1 MVAEKSIL
9 KGLPLNVVGCPS
21 DEIRSVSTP
30 SVLRISPSDFQ
41 GMKFKVLVGEGDTV
55 QRGSALVHDKKNP
68 DWCLVSPVAGT
79 VKEIVYGPRRSLQTV
94 VIEPNGQQAAE
105 MFTKYQPAQIASAD
119 GALLLTQL
127 ARNGTLSL
135 IRRRPFD
142 RPADPSVRPKSIF
155 VNAMNVAPFRASAA
169 AVIKDHEAAF
179 QAGLDAL
186 TRLTDGHVFLCIQPD
201 QEFLLTYKNV
211 RIHAFKGP
219 HPSGNTSTHIHT
231 LDPILPGDC
240 VWTLGV
246 NTVVMI
252 GESLLTGLAPQSTV
266 VALGGGHVKESA
278 RAHYRVPLGAPLSS
292 FLSSALVEGE
302 GRVISGDIFYGD
314 VVSADATLPSGCTS
328 LVVLP
333 EDRERHFM
341 GWLSPG
347 VDLWSTHR
355 VFLSRWFGAAKPW
368 SFGTSRR
375 GSLRSMVLTGI
386 YDRYVALDMM
396 VEPLLRACIA
406 NDTDE
411 AIRLGILESHPED
424 FALCSV
430 VCPCKTDFAA
440 IIQNTLNQIEIEGF

>member
-1 MVAEKSIL
+1 MVAEKTISR
-9 KGLPLNVVGCPS
+9 GLPINVVGRPNEELRSVPSPSLLRICPS
-21 DEIRSVSTP
+21 DFPGV
-30 SVLRISPSDFQ
+30 
-41 GMKFKVLVGEGDTV
+41 KFKLLVAEGQGI
-55 QRGSALVHDKKNP
+55 QRGTALVHDKKNP
-68 DWCLVSPVAGT
+68 EWCLVSPAAGT
-79 VKEIVYGPRRSLQTV
+79 VKEVVYGARRSLQAI
-94 VIEPNGQQAAE
+94 VIEPNGQQNAE
-105 MFTKYQPAQIASAD
+105 MFTQYTASNIITAD
-119 GALLLTQL
+119 ASMLLSQL

-142 RPADPSVRPKSIF
+142 RPADPTVRPKSIF

-169 AVIKDHEAAF
+169 AVIKGHEAAF

-186 TRLTDGHVFLCIQPD
+186 TRLTDGSVFLCIQPE
-201 QEFLLTYKNV
+201 QEFLLSYKNV
-211 RIHAFKGP
+211 KIHAFKGA
-219 HPSGNTSTHIHT
+219 HPAGNTSTHIHT

-240 VWTLGV
+240 VWTLNVG
-246 NTVVMI
+246 TVTMI

-266 VALGGGHVKESA
+266 VAVGGGNVVESA
-278 RAHYRVPLGAPLSS
+278 RTHYRVPLGAPVSSLLSG
-292 FLSSALVEGE
+292 ALLPGE
-302 GRVISGDIFYGD
+302 SRIISGDIFYGD
-314 VVSADATLPSGCTS
+314 VLPSEAILPAGCTS

-355 VFLSRWFGAAKPW
+355 VFLSRWFGASKPW